1 MATYLVD
8 FENVHSEGLKGVDNL
23 DENDRVYLFYSP
35 NADSITFE
43 THFKLMRS
51 KAPIEMFEAKRTG
64 KNAIDF
70 HLSSFLGYLLAKDD
84 DETYF
89 VVSKDNGYQYSFDFW
104 RAYFKET
111 KIKLFYA
118 YSIERGLNLQRKN
131 DLSIE
136 AQEEPSPEEPV
147 AETKPNDAPVAE
159 PSEEIAPIAEEH
171 VQDDPEA
178 VLTVDDI
185 LREQGHLPPKEEDV
199 NAERREMLRKKLDED
214 LTDDELNKL
223 ISYLDNCETLQDLYR
238 SIIRAFGQSR
248 GLVVYRAVKK
258 R

>member
-43 THFKLMRS
+43 THFRLMRS
-51 KAPIEMFEAKRTG
+51 KAQIEMFEAKRTG

-70 HLSSFLGYLLAKDD
+70 HLSSFLGYLLAKDET
-84 DETYF
+84 ETYF

-104 RAYFKET
+104 RAYFKEM
-111 KIKLFYA
+111 KLKLFYA
-118 YSIERGLNLQRKN
+118 YSIDRGINLQRKSE
-131 DLSIE
+131 LSVEPQDEPVIE
-136 AQEEPSPEEPV
+136 EQPIIVAPETEQPTEIPQTVEEPTV
-147 AETKPNDAPVAE
+147 
-159 PSEEIAPIAEEH
+159 
-171 VQDDPEA
+171 DDPDT

-185 LREQGHLPPKEEDV
+185 LREQGHQPPEEEDV
-199 NAERREMLRKKLDED
+199 NKERRELLRKKLDED
-214 LTDDELNKL
+214 MTDDELNKL

>member
-43 THFKLMRS
+43 THFRLMRS
-51 KAPIEMFEAKRTG
+51 KAQIEMFEAKRTG

-70 HLSSFLGYLLAKDD
+70 HLSSFLGYLLAKDET
-84 DETYF
+84 ETYF

-104 RAYFKET
+104 RAYFKEM
-111 KIKLFYA
+111 KLKLFYA
-118 YSIERGLNLQRKN
+118 YSIDRGINLQRKSE
-131 DLSIE
+131 LSVEPQDEPVI
-136 AQEEPSPEEPV
+136 EEPIEEQPIIAAPETAQPTEIPQTVEEPTV
-147 AETKPNDAPVAE
+147 E
-159 PSEEIAPIAEEH
+159 
-171 VQDDPEA
+171 DPDT

-185 LREQGHLPPKEEDV
+185 LREQGHQPPEEEDV
-199 NAERREMLRKKLDED
+199 NKERRELLRKKLDED
-214 LTDDELNKL
+214 MTDDELNKL

>member
-23 DENDRVYLFYSP
+23 TENDRVYLFYSP

-70 HLSSFLGYLLAKDD
+70 HLSSFLGYLLAKDEN
-84 DETYF
+84 ETYF

-104 RAYFKET
+104 RAYFKDT

-118 YSIERGLNLQRKN
+118 YSIDRGINLQRKN
-131 DLSIE
+131 ELSIE
-136 AQEEPSPEEPV
+136 IQDETINEEPTNEPRAVDSPV
-147 AETKPNDAPVAE
+147 AEIPTEE
-159 PSEEIAPIAEEH
+159 PQVVEEIPAEDSET
-171 VQDDPEA
+171 
-178 VLTVDDI
+178 VLTVNDI
-185 LREQGHLPPKEEDV
+185 LREQGHLPPVEEDV
-199 NAERREMLRKKLDED
+199 NNERRELLRKKLDED
-214 LTDDELNKL
+214 MTDDELNKL

>member
-118 YSIERGLNLQRKN
+118 YSIERGLNLLRKN

-136 AQEEPSPEEPV
+136 VQEEPSPEETV
-147 AETKPNDAPVAE
+147 AETKPNDVPVAE
-159 PSEEIAPIAEEH
+159 PSEEIAPISVEH

-178 VLTVDDI
+178 VLTVDI
-185 LREQGHLPPKEEDV
+185 LRGQGHLPPKEEDV

>member
-136 AQEEPSPEEPV
+136 AQEEPSPEETV